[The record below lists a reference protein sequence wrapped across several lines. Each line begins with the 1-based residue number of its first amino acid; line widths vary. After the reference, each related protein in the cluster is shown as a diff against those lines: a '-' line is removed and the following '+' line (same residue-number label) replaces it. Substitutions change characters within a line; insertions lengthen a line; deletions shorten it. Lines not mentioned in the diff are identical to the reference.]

1 MTDTIL
7 SAHSLSCRFG
17 GMLAVDDVSF
27 DVESGSSVGIIGPN
41 GAGKT
46 TLFNLISGFVR
57 PTNGTVFFRGKT
69 LASKRAHWIARTG
82 IGRTFQTVRVFDELS
97 VLDNLA
103 VADFL
108 ASVPGAGH
116 FPERAREV
124 LDFVA
129 MPHFAGHHAG
139 DLSYGQKK
147 LVELAMVL
155 INRPAIILLDEPVAG
170 VNPVLIQQISDVLRR
185 LQAQGLTL
193 VIVEHNV
200 PFVTDIC
207 DTVIVMA
214 NGQKLV
220 EGTGAEVQEDKRVLE
235 AFLGG

>member
-27 DVESGSSVGIIGPN
+27 DVDTGSSVGIIGPN

-46 TLFNLISGFVR
+46 TLFNLISGFVK
-57 PTNGTVFFRGKT
+57 PTTGTVFFRGKT
-69 LASKRAHWIARTG
+69 LASERAHWIARAG

-108 ASVPGAGH
+108 ATVPGAGH
-116 FPERAREV
+116 FPERAQEV
-124 LDFVA
+124 LEFVA
-129 MPHFAGHHAG
+129 MSHFAGHQAG

-155 INRPAIILLDEPVAG
+155 INRPSIILLDEPVAG
-170 VNPVLIQQISDVLRR
+170 VNPVLIHQIADVLRR

-193 VIVEHNV
+193 VVVEHNV

-220 EGTGAEVQEDKRVLE
+220 EGTGAEVQEDTRVLE